1 MDHQHLDRTHAAAVR
16 KLENIQAI
24 TDEAFMYM
32 DVEEFLD
39 VLVDRVREIMEADT
53 AAVMLLDR
61 PTQVLVAA
69 IAKGIEDEV
78 GQDARVPVGQGF
90 AGRVAA
96 ERLPVLID
104 NVPDA
109 GVFNPLLVE
118 RGLRSMLGVP
128 LIAGGEL
135 LGVLQVGTVT
145 RTTFDADDVE
155 FLQLAAGR
163 AALGVQQLLSRS
175 DRNAARE
182 LQRSLVPPAPEPI
195 PGAQL
200 AARYSPGTSIVGGDW
215 YDVFRL
221 PSGDV
226 GVVMGDVTGSGL
238 KAAVVMGR
246 MRSTVRAYA
255 IESDD
260 PAEVLDR
267 LDRKMEIFEP
277 DAMATVLYAVFDP
290 DLARVRIASAGH
302 WPPVLAVPGEETVP
316 VDMRTDPLIGTGL
329 AHRRSATELHVPP
342 GAVLCFYID
351 GLIERR
357 DVPIDIGVAKL
368 CAAAYAGPPE
378 QVAATIMGRLIGREG
393 AGDDVAL
400 LVLRRLD

>member
-1 MDHQHLDRTHAAAVR
+1 MEQGDLDQTHAMAMR

-32 DVEEFLD
+32 GVEEFLD
-39 VLVDRVREIMEADT
+39 SLVDRVREIMEADT

-61 PTQVLVAA
+61 RTQVLVAA

-78 GQDARVPVGQGF
+78 GQEARVPVGQGF
-90 AGRVAA
+90 AGQVAA
-96 ERLPVLID
+96 ERMPVLID
-104 NVPDA
+104 NVPDT
-109 GVFNPLLVE
+109 GMFSPLLVE
-118 RGLRSMLGVP
+118 RGVRSMLGVP

-135 LGVLQVGTVT
+135 LGVMHVGTVT
-145 RTTFDADDVE
+145 RTTFSADDVE
-155 FLQLAAGR
+155 VLQLAAGR

-200 AARYSPGTSIVGGDW
+200 AARYSPGSAIVGGDW

-238 KAAVVMGR
+238 QAAVVMGR
-246 MRSTVRAYA
+246 MRSALRAYA
-255 IESDD
+255 IEADD
-260 PAEVLDR
+260 PGEVLDR
-267 LDRKMEIFEP
+267 LDRKMRYFEP

-302 WPPVLAVPGEETVP
+302 WPPVMAVPGKDAEP
-316 VDMRTDPLIGTGL
+316 VDVDPDPLIGTGL
-329 AHRRSATELHVPP
+329 AQVRSTTELHVPP
-342 GAVLCFYID
+342 GAVLCFYTD

-357 DVPIDIGVAKL
+357 DIPIDTGVANL

-378 QVAATIMGRLIGREG
+378 LVAATIMGRLIGRG
-393 AGDDVAL
+393 PAGDDVAL
-400 LVLRRLD
+400 LVVRRSD

>member
-39 VLVDRVREIMEADT
+39 ILVDRVREIMEADT

-135 LGVLQVGTVT
+135 LGVMQVGTVT
-145 RTTFDADDVE
+145 RTTFSADDVE

-163 AALGVQQLLSRS
+163 VALGVQQLLSRS

-182 LQRSLVPPAPEPI
+182 LQRSLVPPAPDPI

-329 AHRRSATELHVPP
+329 THRRSTTELCVPP
-342 GAVLCFYID
+342 GAVLCFYTD

-357 DVPIDIGVAKL
+357 DIPIDTGVATL

-400 LVLRRLD
+400 LVVRRLD